1 MNRDERI
8 VLAMIKAPV
17 LEEQMNKLDRY
28 VNTCDPEA
36 VLQMHKTKGS
46 INDALSAELIHIG
59 QAIDINSKT
68 KEMGELF
75 LSRCKCEKW

>member
-1 MNRDERI
+1 MNLDEKI
-8 VLAMIKAPV
+8 VLALIKAPV
-17 LEEQMNKLDRY
+17 LEEQINKLERY

-46 INDALSAELIHIG
+46 LNDALSAELIHIG
-59 QAIDINSKT
+59 RAIDINVKM

-75 LSRCKCEKW
+75 LSRCKCDKR